1 MDWEMIRKAAKAL
14 DEMPKLIW
22 EIASSCD
29 HRPFPNSKASQEL
42 NYCQNKNLLNT
53 AYNQG
58 AQQVFSS
65 SDHMSGLRRV
75 LISSPTV
82 LSCVPWT
89 CTRAMLE
96 ACSTG
101 AWLFDIDIDTKERIT
116 RNLNLRLENQNQIM
130 TFARNNQEQF
140 SELSNHMD
148 NCLIEKAN
156 TRIAY
161 LKEKANDLGID
172 EKKNKKGEFIGFGS
186 GLPTIS
192 NRIASTFNAKW
203 EYTMLSAAAHGNS
216 YAFFSLSTQREQ
228 TKDGPILKPYLK
240 PYHALYL
247 ISRVVEW
254 SASTAWTQFSLFGWD
269 LNKLRAIM
277 ENEYNRIGI
286 NKEMRFWR

>member
-1 MDWEMIRKAAKAL
+1 MDWVVIGKAAKAL

-22 EIASSCD
+22 DIASSCD
-29 HRPFPNSKASQEL
+29 HRPFPDSQASQEL
-42 NYCQNKNLLNT
+42 NDCQNNKLLEP
-53 AYNQG
+53 AYCQG
-58 AQQVFSS
+58 AQQVFIS

-75 LISSPTV
+75 LMSSPTV

-89 CTRAMLE
+89 CGRAVLE
-96 ACSTG
+96 SCSTG
-101 AWLFDIDIDTKERIT
+101 AWLFDIDIDSKERIT
-116 RNLNLRLENQNQIM
+116 RSMNLRLEDQNRIM
-130 TFARNNQEQF
+130 NLARNDQEHF
-140 SELSNHMD
+140 PELSNHKD
-148 NCLIEKAN
+148 DRLIEKAK
-156 TRIAY
+156 TRIMY
-161 LKEKANDLGID
+161 LRGQAKELGLD
-172 EKKNKKGEFIGFGS
+172 EKKNKRGKFIGFGS

-192 NRIASTFNAKW
+192 NRIASIFNAKW

-216 YAFFSLSTQREQ
+216 YTFFGLSTQREQ

-269 LNKLRAIM
+269 LNKLQAIM